1 MAIIKFDESSL
12 IRFICMQV
20 TIMFKA
26 IPTSMVVCR
35 HMKKSNEISK
45 GKYSSWTQWWKDN
58 IMMPIVPKNKKC
70 PCCQRII
77 KEDKSNYF
85 VIGYVKVKN
94 NKYLTPVCNDCN
106 VKMKKWKFLVNRDR
120 LVDLPTNL

>member
-58 IMMPIVPKNKKC
+58 IMMPIVPKNKK
-70 PCCQRII
+70 
-77 KEDKSNYF
+77 
-85 VIGYVKVKN
+85 
-94 NKYLTPVCNDCN
+94 
-106 VKMKKWKFLVNRDR
+106 
-120 LVDLPTNL
+120 